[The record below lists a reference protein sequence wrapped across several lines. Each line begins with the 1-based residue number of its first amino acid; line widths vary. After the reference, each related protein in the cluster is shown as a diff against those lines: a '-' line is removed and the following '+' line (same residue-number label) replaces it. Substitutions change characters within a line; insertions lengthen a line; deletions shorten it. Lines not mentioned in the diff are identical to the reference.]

1 MTNPFVLLQMMNW
14 ADLVDIAIIGTLFYI
29 LLFLLKQTRS
39 SSATRGV
46 VGVIIFSFAL
56 YAVARWLRLTA
67 TSTLFERF
75 WLVIALAVLI
85 IFQNEF
91 RKAILDISRRSLVR
105 RFSRNAIPMDEVV
118 KAIKQ
123 LSRLKEGAIIC
134 IERLDSLKSHADTGT
149 PIDGVISKELITCI
163 FKNYSPLHDG
173 AVLVRGDRIS
183 AAGCMLPLSDNP
195 MLESDLGMR
204 HRAAIGLSQQTDAVV
219 IVVSEET
226 GTISLAVDSNFE
238 RHHTPESLKEAI
250 QELMNVEEE
259 DK

>member
-1 MTNPFVLLQMMNW
+1 MMNW
-14 ADLVDIAIIGTLFYI
+14 ADLLDIAIIATLFYI

-46 VGVIIFSFAL
+46 VGVIVFSFFL
-56 YAVARWLRLTA
+56 YAVARWLGLTA

-118 KAIKQ
+118 KAVKQ

-149 PIDGVISKELITCI
+149 PLDGFISKELITCI

-183 AAGCMLPLSDNP
+183 AAGCMLPLSDSP
-195 MLESDLGMR
+195 MLESELGMR
-204 HRAAIGLSQQTDAVV
+204 HRAAIGLSQQSDAVV

-226 GTISLAVDSNFE
+226 GTISLAVDSHFE

-259 DK
+259 D

>member
-1 MTNPFVLLQMMNW
+1 MTNPAVLLQILSW
-14 ADLVDIAIIGTLFYI
+14 ADIVDIAIIATLFYV
-29 LLFLLKQTRS
+29 LLYLLKQTRS
-39 SSATRGV
+39 TSATRGV
-46 VGVIIFSFAL
+46 VGVIVFSFLL
-56 YAVARWLRLTA
+56 YAVARWIGLTA

-105 RFSRNAIPMDEVV
+105 RFSRNGMPMDEVV
-118 KAIKQ
+118 KAVKQ

-134 IERLDSLKSHADTGT
+134 IERLDSLKSHMETGT
-149 PIDGVISKELITCI
+149 ALDAVISKELITCI

-173 AVLVRGDRIS
+173 AVIIRGDSVS
-183 AAGCMLPLSDNP
+183 AAGCMLPLSESP
-195 MLESDLGMR
+195 MPDSELGMR

-226 GTISLAVDSNFE
+226 GIISLAVDAQFE

-250 QELMNVEEE
+250 QELMDIEEE
-259 DK
+259 D

>member
-1 MTNPFVLLQMMNW
+1 MIRLPDIL
-14 ADLVDIAIIGTLFYI
+14 DIAVIASLFYVM
-29 LLFLLKQTRS
+29 LFLLKQTRS
-39 SSATRGV
+39 TSATRGV
-46 VGVIIFSFAL
+46 VGVIVVSFLL
-56 YAVARWLRLTA
+56 YALARFLGLTA

-91 RKAILDISRRSLVR
+91 RKGILDISRRSLVR

-118 KAIKQ
+118 KAVKQ

-134 IERLDSLKSHADTGT
+134 IERLDSLKSHIDTGT
-149 PIDGVISKELITCI
+149 PVDALISKELITCI

-173 AVLVRGDRIS
+173 AVIIRGDRLT
-183 AAGCMLPLSDNP
+183 AAACMLPLSDSP
-195 MLESDLGMR
+195 MPDTELGMR

-226 GTISLAVDSNFE
+226 GTISLAVNSQFE

-259 DK
+259 D

>member
-1 MTNPFVLLQMMNW
+1 MTNPLALLTW
-14 ADLVDIAIIGTLFYI
+14 IRWTDILDIVVISALYYV

-39 SSATRGV
+39 TSATRGV
-46 VGVIIFSFAL
+46 VGVIVASFL
-56 YAVARWLRLTA
+56 IYAVARFLNLVA

-91 RKAILDISRRSLVR
+91 RKGILDISRRSLFR

-118 KAIKQ
+118 KAVKQ

-134 IERLDSLKSHADTGT
+134 IERLDSLKSHMETGT
-149 PIDGVISKELITCI
+149 PVDAVISKELITCI

-173 AVLVRGDRIS
+173 AVIIRGDRL
-183 AAGCMLPLSDNP
+183 AAAACMLPLTDNP
-195 MLESDLGMR
+195 MPDSELGMR
-204 HRAAIGLSQQTDAVV
+204 HRAAIGMSQQTDSVV

-226 GTISLAVDSNFE
+226 GIISLAVASQFE

-250 QELMNVEEE
+250 QELMDIEEE
-259 DK
+259 D

>member
-1 MTNPFVLLQMMNW
+1 MTNPFKLLLTIGW
-14 ADLVDIAIIGTLFYI
+14 ADLLDIGVVASLFYV

-46 VGVIIFSFAL
+46 VGVIICSAAL
-56 YAVARWLRLTA
+56 YALARWLGLTA

-91 RKAILDISRRSLVR
+91 RKAIMDISRRSLVR
-105 RFSRNAIPMDEVV
+105 RFSRNAVPMDEVL

-134 IERLDSLKSHADTGT
+134 IERLDALKIYAETGT
-149 PIDGVISKELITCI
+149 ALDSVISKELITCI

-173 AVLVRGDRIS
+173 AVLIRGDRIS
-183 AAGCMLPLSDNP
+183 AAGCMLPLSDSP
-195 MLESDLGMR
+195 MPDSELGMR

-219 IVVSEET
+219 IAVSEET
-226 GTISLAVDSNFE
+226 GTISLAVDGKFE

-259 DK
+259 D

>member
-1 MTNPFVLLQMMNW
+1 MTNPWVLLQIITW
-14 ADLVDIAIIGTLFYI
+14 ADVVDIAIIALLFYV
-29 LLFLLKQTRS
+29 LLYLLKQTRS

-46 VGVIIFSFAL
+46 VGVIVFSFLL
-56 YAVARWLRLTA
+56 YAVARWVGLIA

-105 RFSRNAIPMDEVV
+105 RFSRNGMPMDEVV
-118 KAIKQ
+118 KAVKQ

-134 IERLDSLKSHADTGT
+134 IERLDSLKSHMETGT
-149 PIDGVISKELITCI
+149 ALDAVISKELLTCI

-173 AVLVRGDRIS
+173 AVIIRGDRIS
-183 AAGCMLPLSDNP
+183 AAGCMLPLS
-195 MLESDLGMR
+195 ESPLPDTELGMR

-226 GTISLAVDSNFE
+226 GVISLAVDAQFE
-238 RHHTPESLKEAI
+238 RHHTPESLKEAM
-250 QELMNVEEE
+250 QELMDIEEE
-259 DK
+259 D

>member
-1 MTNPFVLLQMMNW
+1 LTNPLFLRSIIGW
-14 ADLVDIAIIGTLFYI
+14 ADILDIAIIATIFYV

-39 SSATRGV
+39 TSATRGV
-46 VGVIIFSFAL
+46 VGVIVVSFLL
-56 YAVARWLRLTA
+56 YAIARWVGLTA

-91 RKAILDISRRSLVR
+91 RKGILDISRRSLVR

-118 KAIKQ
+118 KAVKQ

-134 IERLDSLKSHADTGT
+134 IERLDSLKVHMDTGT
-149 PIDGVISKELITCI
+149 SVDGLISKELITCI

-173 AVLVRGDRIS
+173 AVIIRGDRVS
-183 AAGCMLPLSDNP
+183 SAGCMLPLSDSP
-195 MLESDLGMR
+195 MLDSELGMR

-226 GTISLAVDSNFE
+226 GIISLAVDAQFE

-250 QELMNVEEE
+250 QELMNIEEE
-259 DK
+259 D

>member
-1 MTNPFVLLQMMNW
+1 MTNPFGLLLSIGL
-14 ADLVDIAIIGTLFYI
+14 ADVVDILVVASLFYV

-46 VGVIIFSFAL
+46 VGVIIFSTGL
-56 YAVARWLRLTA
+56 YAVARFLGLTA

-91 RKAILDISRRSLVR
+91 RKAILEISRRSLVR
-105 RFSRNAIPMDEVV
+105 RFSRNAIPMDELL
-118 KAIKQ
+118 KAVKQ

-134 IERLDSLKSHADTGT
+134 IERLDSLKLHAETGT
-149 PIDGVISKELITCI
+149 AIDGIISKELITCI

-173 AVLVRGDRIS
+173 AVMIRGDRIS
-183 AAGCMLPLSDNP
+183 AAGCMLPLSDSP
-195 MLESDLGMR
+195 VSDSELGMR
-204 HRAAIGLSQQTDAVV
+204 HRAAMGLSQQTDAVV

-226 GTISLAVDSNFE
+226 GTISLAADGKFE

-250 QELMNVEEE
+250 QELMNVQEE
-259 DK
+259 D

>member
-1 MTNPFVLLQMMNW
+1 MTNPFVLLQMINW
-14 ADLVDIAIIGTLFYI
+14 ADMLDIAIIGMLFYV
-29 LLFLLKQTRS
+29 LLYLLKQTRS

-46 VGVIIFSFAL
+46 VGVIVSSFLL
-56 YAVARWLRLTA
+56 YVVARWLGLTA

-105 RFSRNAIPMDEVV
+105 RFSRNGMPMDEVV
-118 KAIKQ
+118 KAVKQ

-134 IERLDSLKSHADTGT
+134 IERLDSLKSHIETGT
-149 PIDGVISKELITCI
+149 PLDAVISKELITCI

-173 AVLVRGDRIS
+173 AVMIRGDRIS
-183 AAGCMLPLSDNP
+183 AAGCMLPLSDSP
-195 MLESDLGMR
+195 MPDTELGMR
-204 HRAAIGLSQQTDAVV
+204 HRAAIGLSQQTDSVV

-226 GTISLAVDSNFE
+226 GTISLAVDSQFE

-259 DK
+259 D

>member
-1 MTNPFVLLQMMNW
+1 MTNPFVLMQMIGW
-14 ADLVDIAIIGTLFYI
+14 ADVLDVAIIGTLFYV
-29 LLFLLKQTRS
+29 LLYLLKQTRS

-46 VGVIIFSFAL
+46 VGVIVFSFLL
-56 YAVARWLRLTA
+56 YAMARWMRLTA

-105 RFSRNAIPMDEVV
+105 RFSRNAMPMDEVV
-118 KAIKQ
+118 KAVKQ

-134 IERLDSLKSHADTGT
+134 IERLDALKSHAETGT
-149 PIDGVISKELITCI
+149 PLDSLISKELITCI

-173 AVLVRGDRIS
+173 AVLIRGDRIS
-183 AAGCMLPLSDNP
+183 AAGCMLPLSDSP
-195 MLESDLGMR
+195 MLESELGMR

>member
-1 MTNPFVLLQMMNW
+1 MTNPFVLLQMLNW
-14 ADLVDIAIIGTLFYI
+14 ADVLDIAVVAFLFYV

-46 VGVIIFSFAL
+46 VGVIFSSVAL
-56 YAVARWLRLTA
+56 YAFARWLGLTA

-91 RKAILDISRRSLVR
+91 RKALLDISRRSLVR
-105 RFSRNAIPMDEVV
+105 RFSRNAIPMDEVL
-118 KAIKQ
+118 KAVKQ

-134 IERLDSLKSHADTGT
+134 IERLDSLKIHVETGT
-149 PIDGVISKELITCI
+149 AVDALISKELITCI

-173 AVLVRGDRIS
+173 AVMIRGDRIS
-183 AAGCMLPLSDNP
+183 AAGCMLPLSDSP
-195 MLESDLGMR
+195 MLDSELGMR

-226 GTISLAVDSNFE
+226 GVISLAVDAKFE

-259 DK
+259 D